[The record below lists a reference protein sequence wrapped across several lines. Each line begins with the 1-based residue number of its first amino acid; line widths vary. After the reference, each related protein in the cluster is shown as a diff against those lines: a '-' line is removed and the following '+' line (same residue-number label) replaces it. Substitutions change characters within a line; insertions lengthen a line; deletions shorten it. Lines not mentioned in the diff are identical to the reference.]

1 MVTTYRDRIR
11 ENPSVERIVIRPGR
25 VPLKLPL
32 ICVAFVAGGAFL
44 IANGDIIAGTLGVVF
59 FGLCLVG
66 FVILEGRRM
75 LGRPVLVID
84 DEGYLDRSSLVAP
97 GRVAWSE
104 VRRVR
109 IESVTGQR
117 FLAVEPA
124 DPEAIM
130 TRATRMRRW
139 LMRLNRGMG
148 FEVLNIAEVMLP
160 LSLETLVEVIREHN
174 PALIV
179 DSNSD
184 GDTRPHR
191 EATGS

>member
-1 MVTTYRDRIR
+1 
-11 ENPSVERIVIRPGR
+11 VERVVIRPGR
-25 VPLKLPL
+25 VQLKLLL
-32 ICVAFVAGGAFL
+32 ICVAFVATGAFL

-104 VRRVR
+104 VSRVR

-117 FLAVEPA
+117 FLAVEPK

-130 TRATRMRRW
+130 ARATRMRRW

-148 FEVLNIAEVMLP
+148 FEVLNIAEMMLP
-160 LSLETLVEVIREHN
+160 FRSRRWWRSSASTIR
-174 PALIV
+174 
-179 DSNSD
+179 
-184 GDTRPHR
+184 R
-191 EATGS
+191 